1 MRTFEQFEDKT
12 YSAPRVQPNTEAE
25 LIRINVPAGQTFVLS
40 HFANYV
46 GDALAW
52 GNVNWTVILDGV
64 PFRGYFKITD
74 QVGAVNLPRE
84 IPFGHMVARRDLV
97 IICENANTDA
107 TDSVYAI
114 GASIKGAYI
123 RN

>member
-1 MRTFEQFEDKT
+1 MEFSQFEDIT
-12 YSAPRVQPNTEAE
+12 YSEPQVQPNTEAE
-25 LIRINVPAGQTFVLS
+25 LIRINVPSGQTFVLS

-52 GNVNWTVILDGV
+52 NNVNWTVIVDGV
-64 PFRGYFKITD
+64 PFRNFYKFTD
-74 QVGAVNLPRE
+74 QIGAVNLPRE
-84 IPFGHMVARRDLV
+84 IPFGHIIARRDFVVL
-97 IICENANTDA
+97 CENANTDA
-107 TDSVYAI
+107 TGSVYAI